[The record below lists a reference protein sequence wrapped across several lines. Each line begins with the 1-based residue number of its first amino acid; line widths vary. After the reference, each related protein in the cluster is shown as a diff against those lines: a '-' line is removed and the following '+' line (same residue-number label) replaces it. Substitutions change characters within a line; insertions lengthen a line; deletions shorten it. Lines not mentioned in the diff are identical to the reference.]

1 MGSRFN
7 LPVHFDRAV
16 NRHGRED
23 MVNTE
28 KIKAVMQRWRL
39 KEKDRFTK
47 ETRKS
52 TANLKNPFQ
61 EQINEAKR
69 YTYKATILIALSIV
83 LTVANVILFIERMK
97 LFL

>member
-1 MGSRFN
+1 
-7 LPVHFDRAV
+7 
-16 NRHGRED
+16 
-23 MVNTE
+23 MVNME